1 MSVATELRSP
11 AKPATDT
18 RSILGPGGN
27 RVVKVSEEARGKK
40 EGLKKKPSSKLISE
54 TPREVL
60 RKNSSFDSVSS
71 SDASSIVGGGGG
83 GGSSVKMASSK
94 RTVKGDSN
102 GVKKSV
108 KVVVAGDGVGLAMG
122 STVVKGPVKRCDWI
136 TPHSGYNLMNK
147 VRMAHHDLKLESNL
161 HLYCKD
167 KTGSLTQ
174 RIFAMNRELDDNF
187 LLIRYG
193 V

>member
-11 AKPATDT
+11 AKPAPDT

-27 RVVKVSEEARGKK
+27 RVVKVSEEAKGKK
-40 EGLKKKPSSKLISE
+40 EGLKKKPSSKLVSE

-71 SDASSIVGGGGG
+71 SDASSIGGGG

-94 RTVKGDSN
+94 RTVKGDTN

-122 STVVKGPVKRCDWI
+122 STVAKGPVKRCDWI
-136 TPHSGYNLMNK
+136 TPHSGMLLFK
-147 VRMAHHDLKLESNL
+147 ILPFIFRLKN
-161 HLYCKD
+161 
-167 KTGSLTQ
+167 
-174 RIFAMNRELDDNF
+174 
-187 LLIRYG
+187 
-193 V
+193 

>member
-1 MSVATELRSP
+1 MSAAMELRSP
-11 AKPATDT
+11 AKPASDT

-27 RVVKVSEEARGKK
+27 RVVKVSEEAKGKK
-40 EGLKKKPSSKLISE
+40 EGLKKKKKPSSELVSE

-60 RKNSSFDSVSS
+60 RKNSSLDSVSS

-83 GGSSVKMASSK
+83 RGSSVKMASSK

-122 STVVKGPVKRCDWI
+122 SPVVEGPVKRCDWI
-136 TPHSGYNLMNK
+136 TPHSG
-147 VRMAHHDLKLESNL
+147 
-161 HLYCKD
+161 
-167 KTGSLTQ
+167 
-174 RIFAMNRELDDNF
+174 
-187 LLIRYG
+187 
-193 V
+193 